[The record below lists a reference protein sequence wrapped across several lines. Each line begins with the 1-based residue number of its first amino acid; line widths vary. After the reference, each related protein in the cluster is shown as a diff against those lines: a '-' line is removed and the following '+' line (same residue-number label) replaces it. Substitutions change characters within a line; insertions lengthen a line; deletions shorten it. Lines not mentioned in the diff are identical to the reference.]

1 MEKINVSFNE
11 IDFYARTIA
20 DRLKDRDITHVVGL
34 ARGGVIPATIM
45 CYVLDKPLLTTG
57 VRSYE
62 EDKKTKDL
70 LTYQPLN
77 IKELKEVNAHVL
89 IVDDIC
95 DSGETMTYISDQ
107 MTLANVKRT
116 NVCIF
121 TKEKHK
127 EWLDHY
133 GLVVSDNKWI
143 VFPWE

>member
-1 MEKINVSFNE
+1 MEKINVSFDE
-11 IDFYARTIA
+11 ISFYARTIA
-20 DRLKDRDITHVVGL
+20 DRLRDRDITHVVGL
-34 ARGGVIPATIM
+34 ARGGMIPATIM
-45 CYVLDKPLLTTG
+45 SYVLDKPLLATG
-57 VRSYE
+57 VSSYE
-62 EDKKTKDL
+62 EDKKTKKL

-95 DSGETMTYISDQ
+95 DSGETMTYTSGQ
-107 MTLANVKRT
+107 MTLANIKRT

-127 EWLDHY
+127 EWLDYY
-133 GLVVSDNKWI
+133 GMVVPDNKWI